1 MKDLKNIR
9 NYDQFKDSLNEEL
22 LWDAVKKLFSTL
34 FGKMDKK
41 LADSINNFTRKI
53 DGSKTYEDAVKFFIE
68 EVNVRMQYVNEIDDN
83 ITGPLGLRKVI
94 VDLSEAVY
102 LSLQVM
108 VNKYQNLAL
117 SPKNFFKGQPDEK
130 MFSFDTSKDF
140 QANVMNFVNAKII
153 QMNKTAKNGAPAYD
167 ETALQKYLTENTDVN
182 SAEALAQL
190 KGGNQQQPAT
200 NNNNQPNQTAQQP
213 VTNQQNNQ
221 QPANKTI
228 DTKDMTGAQ
237 LRESLINEEYTLDSY
252 GNPVST
258 RNTTTPT
265 TPPATTPPATTPP
278 TTPSTDQKPAD
289 PKAAPQGDIKALE
302 GSVLN
307 WVNTVY
313 NQFVLKKIKEI
324 KPTAASTGNVD
335 PFDNVAKGS
344 KATKNT
350 QNLAKLLRNIV
361 NVQDDNILGN
371 IRDAVAKAQN
381 KDVNQ
386 FKQDI
391 GTF

>member
-1 MKDLKNIR
+1 MLNLKNIR
-9 NYDQFKDSLNEEL
+9 NYEQFKGSLNEEL

-53 DGSKTYEDAVKFFIE
+53 DSSKTYEDAVKFFIE
-68 EVNVRMQYVNEIDDN
+68 EVNYRMQYVNEIDDN

-117 SPKNFFKGQPDEK
+117 APKNFFKGQPDEK

-140 QANVMNFVNAKII
+140 QANIMNFVNAKII

-167 ETALQKYLTENTDVN
+167 ETALQTYLTQNTDVN

-200 NNNNQPNQTAQQP
+200 NNNQQP
-213 VTNQQNNQ
+213 PP
-221 QPANKTI
+221 PANKTI
-228 DTKDMTGAQ
+228 DTKNMTGAQ
-237 LRESLINEEYTLDSY
+237 LGESFTNEEYQLDSY

-258 RNTTTPT
+258 RNQQQQPNNQNQQQ
-265 TPPATTPPATTPP
+265 PNNNQQPNNQNQQNQQPNN
-278 TTPSTDQKPAD
+278 QNQN
-289 PKAAPQGDIKALE
+289 AAPQGDIKALE
-302 GSVLN
+302 TGVLN

-313 NQFVLKKIKEI
+313 NQYVLKKIKEI
-324 KPTAASTGNVD
+324 KPTAVSTGKVD
-335 PFDNVAKGS
+335 PFDNVAKGT

-361 NVQDDNILGN
+361 NVEDNNILGN
-371 IRDAVAKAQN
+371 IRDAVAKAQK
-381 KDVNQ
+381 KDPNQ